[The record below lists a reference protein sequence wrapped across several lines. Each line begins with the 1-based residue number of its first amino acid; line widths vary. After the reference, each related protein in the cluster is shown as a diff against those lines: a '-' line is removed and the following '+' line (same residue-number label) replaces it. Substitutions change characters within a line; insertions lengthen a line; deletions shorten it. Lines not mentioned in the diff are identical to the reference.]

1 MARCKRR
8 ASPTAEMARAQ
19 HSKLRDPSSFD
30 EGVANRIDPE
40 SCADTRAG
48 IGEAL
53 TGERIGQPLSRESTL
68 ILGADVV
75 PVTEGNTDGRDRAS
89 AQTTRRGL
97 RHWHVRTLFARE
109 PGDLMVGQRQH
120 ACGKSASGRRGAV

>member
-1 MARCKRR
+1 MV
-8 ASPTAEMARAQ
+8 Q
-19 HSKLRDPSSFD
+19 VHHD

-40 SCADTRAG
+40 SCADTREG

-75 PVTEGNTDGRDRAS
+75 PVTEGNTDGRDNAS
-89 AQTTRRGL
+89 AQTARRGL
-97 RHWHVRTLFARE
+97 IPAPEQHESAYLLPENAVDGELFWGFE
-109 PGDLMVGQRQH
+109 V
-120 ACGKSASGRRGAV
+120 

>member
-1 MARCKRR
+1 MV
-8 ASPTAEMARAQ
+8 Q
-19 HSKLRDPSSFD
+19 VHHD

-40 SCADTRAG
+40 SCADTREG

-75 PVTEGNTDGRDRAS
+75 PVTEGNTDGRDNAS
-89 AQTTRRGL
+89 AQTARRGL
-97 RHWHVRTLFARE
+97 RHWHVRTLFAWE
-109 PGDLMVGQRQH
+109 PGDLMVGQL
-120 ACGKSASGRRGAV
+120 GPYGSVRGARGNSRPYRESGGIGAKSMRLTQSGSRPY

>member
-1 MARCKRR
+1 MV
-8 ASPTAEMARAQ
+8 Q
-19 HSKLRDPSSFD
+19 VHHD

-40 SCADTRAG
+40 SCADTREG

-75 PVTEGNTDGRDRAS
+75 PVTEGNTDGRDNAS
-89 AQTTRRGL
+89 AQTARRGL
-97 RHWHVRTLFARE
+97 RHWHVRTLFAWLGNRE
-109 PGDLMVGQRQH
+109 ISW
-120 ACGKSASGRRGAV
+120 SASASMRAALVRVGKAR

>member
-1 MARCKRR
+1 V
-8 ASPTAEMARAQ
+8 Q
-19 HSKLRDPSSFD
+19 VHHD

-40 SCADTRAG
+40 SCADTREG

-75 PVTEGNTDGRDRAS
+75 PLTEGNTDGRDNAS
-89 AQTTRRGL
+89 AQTARRGL
-97 RHWHVRTLFARE
+97 IPN
-109 PGDLMVGQRQH
+109 PGSRDSGR
-120 ACGKSASGRRGAV
+120 GIPESASV